1 VNHEYRIRWQGLSS
15 EEVKRPDSL
24 ALERRAK
31 LTPVRADIGRP
42 QTGSGY
48 GYRKVLNQLVGKLVY
63 FIYNTAMKTVGAFD
77 AKTHLNELLHRASK
91 GETIR
96 ITRRGVPVAKLI
108 PPGIEKEDAC
118 SLIEA
123 IRQLRKG
130 TTLGKTTLAKITIR
144 ELIDE
149 GRRY

>member
-1 VNHEYRIRWQGLSS
+1 
-15 EEVKRPDSL
+15 
-24 ALERRAK
+24 
-31 LTPVRADIGRP
+31 
-42 QTGSGY
+42 
-48 GYRKVLNQLVGKLVY
+48 
-63 FIYNTAMKTVGAFD
+63 MKTVGAFD
-77 AKTHLNELLHRASK
+77 AKTHLNELLQRASK

-108 PPGIEKEDAC
+108 PPDEGEKEDARN
-118 SLIEA
+118 LVGA

-130 TTLGKTTLAKITIR
+130 ATLGKITIR